1 MIRGGEKR
9 EKKEMRKVYNDV
21 AENYQILMQ
30 DPASPIMAGIVEF
43 HDYII
48 YYLIIIFT
56 LVGYFIIVRIFLTQP
71 SVGTIGLKYLNHS
84 TLLEIIWTTLPAII
98 LVLIAIPSFKLLYSL
113 DEIVKPAVTLK
124 AKGNQWFWS
133 YEISDIEGLDINFD
147 SYTKSDDDI
156 LPGELRLL
164 EVDNRVLLPIHTPI
178 RLLVTAED
186 VIHSFAVPSFG
197 VKIDAIPGRLN
208 HTPLYILR
216 PGVYYGQ
223 CSELCGTAHY
233 NMSIV
238 IEGVKQSDYINWLLS
253 F

>member
-1 MIRGGEKR
+1 MI
-9 EKKEMRKVYNDV
+9 KVYNDV

-30 DPASPIMAGIVEF
+30 EPASPIMAGIVEF
-43 HDYII
+43 HDNII
-48 YYLIIIFT
+48 YYIIIIITF
-56 LVGYFIIVRIFLTQP
+56 VSYFLFIRIKTNR
-71 SVGTIGLKYLNHS
+71 GAIGLKYFNHS
-84 TLLEIIWTTLPAII
+84 TILEIIWTTIPAII
-98 LVLIAIPSFKLLYSL
+98 LILIAIPSFKLLYSL

-124 AKGNQWFWS
+124 VKGNQWYWS
-133 YEISDIEGLDINFD
+133 YEISDIEGLDISFD
-147 SYTKSDDDI
+147 SYTKSDEDLSLGD
-156 LPGELRLL
+156 LRLL

-178 RLLVTAED
+178 RILVTAED
-186 VIHSFAVPSFG
+186 VLHSFAIPSFG
-197 VKIDAIPGRLN
+197 IKIDAIPGRIN

>member
-1 MIRGGEKR
+1 MNN
-9 EKKEMRKVYNDV
+9 VYNDV

-43 HDYII
+43 HDYIL
-48 YYLIIIFT
+48 YYLILIFT
-56 LVGYFIIVRIFLTQP
+56 LVAYFIIVRIFTTQP
-71 SVGTIGLKYLNHS
+71 SVGAVGLKYLNHS
-84 TLLEIIWTTLPAII
+84 TFLEIIWTTLPAII

-133 YEISDIEGLDINFD
+133 YEISDIEGLDVNFD
-147 SYTKSDDDI
+147 SYTKSDDDL

-223 CSELCGTAHY
+223 CSELCGTAHF